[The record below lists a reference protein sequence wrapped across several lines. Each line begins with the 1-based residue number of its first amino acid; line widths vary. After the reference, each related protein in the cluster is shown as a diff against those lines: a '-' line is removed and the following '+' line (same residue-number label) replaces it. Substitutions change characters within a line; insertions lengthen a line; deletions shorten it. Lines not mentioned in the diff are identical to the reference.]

1 MKRFWSKVPF
11 IVPLISMLILVFVV
25 LLAFFYNSLAS
36 HIVDYAYEK
45 VYSESDYNRNSLE
58 KKVEAEYTNLR
69 LIGSNVA
76 PFVNNNEMIEVILQN
91 AVEKSDYDRIFFA
104 YPDGQSISNDN
115 IDINIGNR
123 SYFEEL
129 FIDGEVVSD
138 VIESI
143 YDQRVIIV
151 FGVLIQSRFGE
162 PLGGLFASYTASEF
176 Q

>member
-1 MKRFWSKVPF
+1 
-11 IVPLISMLILVFVV
+11 
-25 LLAFFYNSLAS
+25 
-36 HIVDYAYEK
+36 
-45 VYSESDYNRNSLE
+45 
-58 KKVEAEYTNLR
+58 
-69 LIGSNVA
+69 
-76 PFVNNNEMIEVILQN
+76 MIEIILQN

-104 YPDGQSISNDN
+104 YTDGQSISNDN

-176 Q
+176 QKSLVDNYLIYDSTNSIVLNSNHEVVFNTGGAFSIFDNVDNLSIENSSIANVESDMSLGNI